1 MSATITLEGNSL
13 QVWTS
18 PAPTQD
24 ELDDIQ
30 ARLRTV
36 DPECRVQRG
45 PGKAMLTITFDGRN
59 HTSYT
64 GVLTIP
70 IGQ

>member
-1 MSATITLEGNSL
+1 MSATITLVGNSL

-18 PAPTQD
+18 LAPAQD

-36 DPECRVQRG
+36 DPECCVRRG
-45 PGKAMLTITFDGRN
+45 PGKAMLTITFDGRDYA
-59 HTSYT
+59 SYT
-64 GVLTIP
+64 GVLAIP
-70 IGQ
+70 VGQ